1 MRISNEER
9 ETMMKVKL
17 MSKIGYDNEYFKTE
31 QNEEDGTIMVY
42 FNDNVISLVYDNTM
56 VVNAVTGLE
65 INDDYCL
72 VKLKDLTE
80 IPIIITDGFLV
91 LSKETISDEN
101 AEKEEISIILKYNDY
116 PKHIISQTTDSSDF
130 PIINTKVEPMI
141 SPMDGTLQYV
151 GYIDG
156 YMNYSSLLPINFMVT
171 RFYKNSESCLI
182 DLLSIED
189 SLYSVK
195 NKLNKLF
202 NNINNV
208 LLINHQNK
216 MELIEITSFTDF
228 YVRGVNVRKYEE
240 DEPIESID
248 VPYSSLLEHEEGWQV
263 IPSTYLYM
271 YIKDDY
277 YYGNINKFADTKEK
291 IQKLSNM
298 IKECISNLPDTNKIN
313 YINSIFMSRDT
324 EKILSLTSKE
334 DIEDIANAAME
345 SYGNIGDIF
354 YYVLTEYIV
363 VLVDKEDDS
372 ELIYLN
378 QEFESRLM
386 EIAKLFKEYYDLYST
401 YQDKIEE

>member
-1 MRISNEER
+1 MKISNEER

-216 MELIEITSFTDF
+216 MELTSFTDF

>member
-1 MRISNEER
+1 MKISNEER

-56 VVNAVTGLE
+56 VINAVTGLE

-72 VKLKDLTE
+72 VKLNDLTE

-91 LSKETISDEN
+91 LSKEIISDEN
-101 AEKEEISIILKYNDY
+101 AEKEEVSIMLKYNDY
-116 PKHIISQTTDSSDF
+116 PKHIVSQTTDSSDF

-141 SPMDGTLQYV
+141 SPMDGKLQYV

-171 RFYKNSESCLI
+171 KFYKNSESCLI

-189 SLYSVK
+189 SLYTVK

-202 NNINNV
+202 NSTNNV

-216 MELIEITSFTDF
+216 MQLIEITSFTDF
-228 YVRGVNVRKYEE
+228 YVRGVNVRKYEK
-240 DEPIESID
+240 DEPIENID
-248 VPYSSLLEHEEGWQV
+248 VPYSSLLEHEEGWKV
-263 IPSTYLYM
+263 IPSSYLYM

-277 YYGNINKFADTKEK
+277 YYGNMNKFVDTKEK
-291 IQKLSNM
+291 VQKLSTA
-298 IKECISNLPDTNKIN
+298 ISQSISKLPDTHKIN
-313 YINSIFMSRDT
+313 YIHSIFMSNNAD
-324 EKILSLTSKE
+324 KILSLVRKE
-334 DIEDIANAAME
+334 DIEDILNRITVSLKCMDFIF
-345 SYGNIGDIF
+345 SDIS
-354 YYVLTEYIV
+354 TECIV
-363 VLVDKEDDS
+363 VLVDEGDNS
-372 ELIYLN
+372 NLIYLN
-378 QEFESRLM
+378 QEFEHHLM
-386 EIAKLFKEYYDLYST
+386 DISTLFKEYFDLYT
-401 YQDKIEE
+401 IYQNK